1 MRHVAIAAVVATAVV
16 VAACGGSSSGSTA
29 ADVQRLDALSQS
41 VAVDA
46 AAYGAKAAAMADM
59 ASCLGDESAYDAQV
73 RPMLAEMQG
82 MAPAMDAEMGS
93 MGHMSDADMA
103 CGAQAMAA
111 ELDRHRG
118 VACASATDMA
128 PNRDEAQAHV
138 AAMADW
144 ANHEM
149 ARSRELGTMMGMG
162 MGGMGG
168 PMATGHCVHEP
179 DGSYALQ
186 P

>member
-1 MRHVAIAAVVATAVV
+1 MRRAVVVAIAVV
-16 VAACGGSSSGSTA
+16 VAACGSGSGPTQ

-41 VAVDA
+41 VAVAA
-46 AAYGAKAAAMADM
+46 AAYGAHAAGMADT

-73 RPMLAEMQG
+73 RPMVAEMQG
-82 MAPAMDAEMGS
+82 MTPPMDAEMGS

-111 ELDRHRG
+111 ELERHRG
-118 VACASATDMA
+118 VACASATDMG

-138 AAMADW
+138 ATMTEW

-149 ARSRELGTMMGMG
+149 ARSRELGSMMGMG

-168 PMATGHCVHEP
+168 PMATGRCVHEP
-179 DGSYALQ
+179 DGSYTLQ